1 MEMKIIDER
10 KLFNRSFKIYGTI
23 DEPLFLAKDI
33 ANMIEYS
40 DGNPSSMCALI
51 DKEEIKKVFC
61 SIINRKNPVESMG
74 ETNRLFVTEEGLYEI
89 LFLSRKPIAKEF
101 KKQVKIILKEI
112 RKNGGYIATNENES
126 DEDIIAKALI
136 LAQRTIDRKDKMIK
150 SLESEIIESK
160 PMIAIAEAVTE
171 SSDNWDMGLFAK
183 VIDLKDMGKNN
194 LFKYLRENKIFMENN
209 EPYATHIK
217 YFKVVPVTKYNKF
230 GSIVVPKTLIKPEG
244 IKYIVS
250 KLMRDGYVVLKSY
263 SQILDE
269 LSE

>member
-10 KLFNRSFKIYGTI
+10 KLFNRSFKIYGTV

-61 SIINRKNPVESMG
+61 NIINRKNPVESMG

-112 RKNGGYIATNENES
+112 RKNGGYIATNKNES
-126 DEDIIAKALI
+126 EKHYKQHKKRNLN
-136 LAQRTIDRKDKMIK
+136 
-150 SLESEIIESK
+150 SPEEIE
-160 PMIAIAEAVTE
+160 
-171 SSDNWDMGLFAK
+171 L
-183 VIDLKDMGKNN
+183 LKEKN
-194 LFKYLRENKIFMENN
+194 
-209 EPYATHIK
+209 
-217 YFKVVPVTKYNKF
+217 
-230 GSIVVPKTLIKPEG
+230 
-244 IKYIVS
+244 
-250 KLMRDGYVVLKSY
+250 
-263 SQILDE
+263 
-269 LSE
+269 